1 MTRRSIPTLAALL
14 AAVAISSLA
23 APASAAN
30 ITFDSPVPGLEGLA
44 DLTFFYNSVG
54 NAWVTTFRSK
64 GTTVGGP
71 TTTNATGLTAP
82 FTLDPTASTPAPW
95 DGIVGVQSPTGANQ
109 VGDYLFSS
117 LTTNVLT
124 TKQVPVGAT
133 NYFVSTA
140 LGSPFNPTT
149 KTADLGIRLQ
159 LREDLPGGSGAV
171 NQFDSFR
178 LTLNPAA
185 STFNGSPLVGSGAF
199 VSLLNWSGVD
209 PVAVIDSATS
219 LLNWQIGVRTSGAQ
233 IGQLTTHV
241 HRNWGFSQYGTYELA
256 FNLQGLDAAGDPV
269 GSMGTTTIGFVAAVP
284 EPGTVS
290 LAALGLLGAAG
301 GFRWLRRR
309 GRPAVSEAPAESLDA

>member
-1 MTRRSIPTLAALL
+1 MTRRSTPTLAALL
-14 AAVAISSLA
+14 AAVAISSLSL
-23 APASAAN
+23 PALAAN
-30 ITFDSPVPGLEGLA
+30 IVYSGPTPTEQGLA

-64 GTTVGGP
+64 GTAVGSP

-82 FTLDPTASTPAPW
+82 FNDDSTPPTWA
-95 DGIVGVQSPTGANQ
+95 GIVGVERPTGPDQ
-109 VGDYLFSS
+109 RGDYLFSS

-124 TKQVPVGAT
+124 TKQVQVGAT
-133 NYFVSTA
+133 NYFVATA
-140 LGSPFNPTT
+140 SGSPFNPTT

-159 LREDLPGGSGAV
+159 LRENLPGGSGEV
-171 NQFDSFR
+171 NQFNSFR
-178 LTLNPAA
+178 LTLNPGN
-185 STFNGSPLVGSGAF
+185 SKFNDGPLEGNAN

-219 LLNWQIGVRTSGAQ
+219 LLNWEIGVRTSGGQ
-233 IGQLTTHV
+233 QGQLTTHV

-309 GRPAVSEAPAESLDA
+309 GRPAVAEAPTEALDA

>member
-64 GTTVGGP
+64 GTTGGGP

-82 FTLDPTASTPAPW
+82 FNLDSTPPTW
-95 DGIVGVQSPTGANQ
+95 PGIVGVQSPTGANQ

-124 TKQVPVGAT
+124 TKQVQVGAT

-140 LGSPFNPTT
+140 SGSPFNPTT

-159 LREDLPGGSGAV
+159 LREDLGNGEV
-171 NQFDSFR
+171 NQFNSFR
-178 LTLNPAA
+178 LTLNPVN
-185 STFNGSPLVGSGAF
+185 SKFNGGPLEGNAN

-219 LLNWQIGVRTSGAQ
+219 LLNWEIGVRTSGGQ
-233 IGQLTTHV
+233 QGQLTTHV

-309 GRPAVSEAPAESLDA
+309 GRPAVAEAPTEALDA